1 MFCTIITIVIFMG
14 EVFSSFYNF
23 IMDTIDNMG
32 VYGPLLGSLF
42 IVLES
47 IIPPLPLFV
56 FITINFIAFG
66 YVLGFIISW
75 VCTIIGCII
84 SYYLV
89 KKFLRNF
96 VVKKIKNID
105 LLTRCMNYIEN
116 LSLTKIT
123 VILSIPF
130 TPAFMMNI
138 AAGLVNMNF
147 KKFFIAILISKVFL
161 VYFWGFVGTS
171 LVESFQHPESL
182 ITVVIM
188 MLIAYGISLV
198 IKKVFKIN

>member
-1 MFCTIITIVIFMG
+1 MG
-14 EVFSSFYNF
+14 EVFSNFYNL
-23 IMDTIDNMG
+23 IMDTIDSMG
-32 VYGPLLGSLF
+32 VYGPILGSLF

-66 YVLGFIISW
+66 NVIGFIISW
-75 VCTIIGCII
+75 ICTIIGCLI
-84 SYYLV
+84 SYFLV

-105 LLTRCMNYIEN
+105 LLTKCMNYIEN

-147 KKFFIAILISKVFL
+147 KKFFIAILISKIFL

-171 LVESFQHPESL
+171 LVESFQNPTSL

-188 MLIAYGISLV
+188 MIVAYVVSFV